1 MVHITSTEKCKEK
14 HLATDAF
21 FVPIF
26 REEVTCV
33 ADIKVTP
40 LDEKG
45 RREVLVNGIS
55 IPDVVDASLFIR
67 GGRQDEITLTIHA
80 DSFQSTETER

>member
-1 MVHITSTEKCKEK
+1 MVYTTSTEKCKEK

-26 REEVTCV
+26 REEVMCV

-40 LDEKG
+40 PDEKG

-55 IPDVVDASLFIR
+55 IPDVISASLFIR
-67 GGRQDEITLTIHA
+67 EGHQDEIALTIHA
-80 DSFQSTETER
+80 DSFQCTEIER

>member
-1 MVHITSTEKCKEK
+1 LVYTTSTEKCKEK

-26 REEVTCV
+26 REEVMCV

-40 LDEKG
+40 PDEKG

-55 IPDVVDASLFIR
+55 IPDVISASLFIR
-67 GGRQDEITLTIHA
+67 EGHQDEIALTIHA
-80 DSFQSTETER
+80 DSFQSTEIER